1 MRKIECAF
9 ATALLLQMSPIT
21 HAQTAAL
28 PDDPRRA
35 LIVRVCTGCHP
46 PEIIAQKRRS
56 ADEWDDLIA
65 KMVDRGAAASE
76 QEQQQILEYLV
87 KYFGAQ

>member
-1 MRKIECAF
+1 M
-9 ATALLLQMSPIT
+9 
-21 HAQTAAL
+21 L
-28 PDDPRRA
+28 PDDARRA
-35 LIVRVCTGCHP
+35 LVVRACTGCHP
-46 PEIIAQKRRS
+46 AEIIAQKHRS

-65 KMVDRGAAASE
+65 KMVDRGAAANE